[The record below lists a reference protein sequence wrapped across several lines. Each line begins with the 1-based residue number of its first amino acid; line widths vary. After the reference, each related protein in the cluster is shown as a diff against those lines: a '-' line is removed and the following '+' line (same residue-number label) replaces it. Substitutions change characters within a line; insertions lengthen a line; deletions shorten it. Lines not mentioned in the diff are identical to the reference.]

1 MDSAL
6 FPTTD
11 TDDGHSRRHFMKLL
25 VGSSALSLAALNR
38 ASAAVYDSIA
48 RLNQQYPPNQSPD
61 GAYWAEIR
69 RHFLMQGELCMM
81 NNGTVGPMPEP
92 VFNTLVKYFRIQVT
106 NPFDV
111 YNFYSSRKEEVRRKL
126 AQFINASPEE
136 VVISRNTT
144 EGMNF
149 IAGGLELGA
158 GDEVIISTMEHP
170 GGLHPW
176 LLKAKRH
183 GITVKDVPLGLPPKS
198 VHEVTDAFAGAITPR
213 TKVISLSHTVFISGL
228 IAPVRELSEIAHERD
243 ILVLVDSA
251 HGLGMLNLDMKELGI
266 DFFTSS
272 PYKWLGA
279 PTGSGL
285 LYVRREVQDRV
296 WPTIAS
302 SGWDTREDA
311 TRLETLSQRADP
323 IIFALGEAID
333 FQDRIGRSRIER
345 RIRTLATRLKEALAE
360 TPGVRLH
367 TSMDPYLSGG
377 LTAFSMRGVAPET
390 IVNYLREKYN
400 IVIRTIGS
408 DEAGTRGVRVST
420 HYYISDVE
428 LDRLIAGVRFLA
440 GA

>member
-1 MDSAL
+1 
-6 FPTTD
+6 
-11 TDDGHSRRHFMKLL
+11 
-25 VGSSALSLAALNR
+25 
-38 ASAAVYDSIA
+38 
-48 RLNQQYPPNQSPD
+48 
-61 GAYWAEIR
+61 
-69 RHFLMQGELCMM
+69 
-81 NNGTVGPMPEP
+81 
-92 VFNTLVKYFRIQVT
+92 
-106 NPFDV
+106 
-111 YNFYSSRKEEVRRKL
+111 
-126 AQFINASPEE
+126 

-183 GITVKDVPLGLPPKS
+183 GITVKDVPLGLPPKNVS
-198 VHEVTDAFAGAITPR
+198 EVTDAFARAITPR

-251 HGLGMLNLDMKELGI
+251 HGLGMLELDMKELGI

-279 PTGSGL
+279 PTGCGL